1 MNEILVAD
9 GLVKYF
15 PVRAGFIDRLRGKK
29 MANVHAVDGV
39 TFSLQNN
46 ETLGLVGESG
56 SGKTTLGRAVL
67 MLDPP
72 TSGRVTFEGQVIS
85 ELRGEALRQTRKKM
99 QIVFQNPNSSL
110 DPRARVKDIIAEPLR
125 AFNEF
130 DRESLNEHLLR
141 VLAAVNLPEDSL
153 TKLPHEFSGGQRQRI
168 AIARALILNPKF
180 IVLDEPTSALDSSI
194 QAQILNLLR
203 GLQDELQLSYLFITH
218 NVSVVKYMADRIAV
232 MYSGKLVEVGRTRDI
247 LERPLH
253 PYTAALISSV
263 PQLDL
268 EVRTEGVPLRGEI
281 PSAVHPPKGCRFNPR
296 CPYAEDVC
304 REEEPELR
312 EITAGHLAACHF
324 AENLLASPSH
334 SADNPSRID
343 TNIDRRGG

>member
-1 MNEILVAD
+1 MNEILIVND
-9 GLVKYF
+9 LVKYF
-15 PVRAGFIDRLRGKK
+15 PLSAGLVDRLRGKRP
-29 MANVHAVDGV
+29 ANVHAVDGV

-72 TSGRVTFEGQVIS
+72 TSGQVTFDGRVIS

-125 AFNEF
+125 AFEY
-130 DRESLNEHLLR
+130 DKESLNENLLR
-141 VLAAVNLPEDSL
+141 VLTAVNLPEDSL

-168 AIARALILNPKF
+168 AIARALILDPKF

-203 GLQDELQLSYLFITH
+203 GLQEKMKLSYLFITH
-218 NVSVVKYMADRIAV
+218 NVSVVKYMADRVAV
-232 MYSGKLVEVGRTRDI
+232 MYAGKLVEVGRTRDI
-247 LERPLH
+247 VDHPLH
-253 PYTAALISSV
+253 PYTSALISSV
-263 PQLDL
+263 PPLDP
-268 EVRTEGVPLRGEI
+268 EVKAEGVPLGGEV
-281 PSAVHPPKGCRFNPR
+281 PSARNPPKGCRFNPR
-296 CPYAEDVC
+296 CPYAKEVC
-304 REEEPELR
+304 RKEEPELR
-312 EITAGHLAACHF
+312 EVVQGRYSACHF
-324 AENLLASPSH
+324 AETLLESESHGVGSPGR
-334 SADNPSRID
+334 PY
-343 TNIDRRGG
+343 RGTDWRGI